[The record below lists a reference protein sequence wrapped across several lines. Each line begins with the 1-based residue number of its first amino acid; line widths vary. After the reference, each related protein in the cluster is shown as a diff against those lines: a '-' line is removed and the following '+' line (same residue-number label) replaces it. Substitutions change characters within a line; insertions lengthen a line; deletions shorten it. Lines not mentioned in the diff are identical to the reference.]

1 MLSPAVLISLVT
13 LLVQPAPRLS
23 DGRQSASSWLQWG
36 GPSRNFQVAA
46 SPLGWTGAAPR
57 RAWQRELGDGFSSI
71 VGDETTIYAA
81 WRRGNTTV
89 IAALDAARGT
99 PKWEQSLDSTPL
111 AEMFLSYGQGPNS
124 TPAVGAGRL
133 FVVTFTGR
141 LAALDTAS
149 GRVAWTRELWSELKG
164 TFRDVGYSNS
174 PLLLDGL
181 VILPVGGRGRAL
193 MAFRQ
198 SDGATAWSGGD
209 LENAM
214 SSPIVIELEGERQ
227 IVMLMVEGVAG
238 FDPKTGRQLW
248 FHAHSTDYAVNAATP
263 VWHAPSSTVI
273 LSSAY
278 GAGTRAIRLT
288 RVAGRTTASEA
299 WYSRRLRVHH
309 GNMLVLGSH
318 VYGSSGDFGPAP
330 MTALDVT
337 TGGVA
342 WQSRTF
348 PKATLVQAGHRTVV
362 LDEDGRLAIVALA
375 PSGMKVL
382 QEAQITT
389 KLSWTAPTLIG
400 RRLYVRDRKA
410 LVAIDLD
417 VTTS

>member
-1 MLSPAVLISLVT
+1 MFASAATIALVT
-13 LLVQPAPRLS
+13 LLVQPAPS
-23 DGRQSASSWLQWG
+23 SQAGRPPAASWLQWG
-36 GPSRNFQVAA
+36 GPSRDFQVQAR
-46 SPLGWTGAAPR
+46 PLGWDGAAPR
-57 RAWQRELGDGFSSI
+57 RVWQRELGDGFSSI
-71 VGDETTIYAA
+71 VGDQATIYAA
-81 WRRGNTTV
+81 WRVGNTMKV
-89 IAALDAARGT
+89 AALDPARGT
-99 PKWEQSLDSTPL
+99 PKWEQSFDSTPL
-111 AEMFLSYGQGPNS
+111 SDMFLSYGQGPNS
-124 TPAVGAGRL
+124 TPAIGGGRL

-141 LAALDTAS
+141 LAALDTAT
-149 GRVAWTRELWSELKG
+149 GRVVWTRELWKELKG

-174 PLLLDGL
+174 PLLLDDL

-198 SDGATAWSGGD
+198 SDGSTAWSGGD

-214 SSPIVIELEGERQ
+214 SSPILIDLDGERQ
-227 IVMLMVEGVAG
+227 IVMLMVEGVGG

-248 FHAHSTDYAVNAATP
+248 FHAHRTDYAVNAATP
-263 VWHAPSSTVI
+263 VWHAPSKTIV

-278 GAGTRAIRLT
+278 GSGTRAIRLT
-288 RVAGRTTASEA
+288 RESGRTGATEA

-309 GNMLVLGSH
+309 GNMLVLGNH

-330 MTALDVT
+330 MTSLDIM
-337 TGGVA
+337 TGAVG

-348 PKATLVQAGHRTVV
+348 PKASLVQAGGRTIV
-362 LDEDGRLAIVALA
+362 LDEDGRLAVATLA
-375 PSGMKVL
+375 PTGMTVL
-382 QEAQITT
+382 QEAQVTT

-400 RRLYVRDRKA
+400 TRLYIRDRKL